1 MKGKIDLKTAILFV
15 VMLLVLVIPHEWGHM
30 IVAKLCG
37 VRVNEFSVGMGPL
50 LFQRKKGDTM
60 YSVRLLPLGGFCAME
75 GEEEAV
81 DSPTS
86 YSSKSNL
93 QKIAILLAGVTMNI
107 LIAVLVSIMVVA
119 ISGFPSNT
127 LESVTPGSPAE
138 RAGLMPGDKIV
149 EIDGSAVKDWN
160 DVTSKIDADK
170 DGHAL
175 HFVIDREGKTI
186 EADISP
192 EYLEDEQRYVIGIVS
207 KYERDVLR
215 SIPEGIKFSGQ
226 LGVAFVQAIV
236 SMFKNGVNPDDLA
249 GPVGLV
255 RAVDQTSAYGLASY
269 LMLLI
274 IVSLNLAFFNL
285 LPIPGLD
292 GGKIF
297 FIILKVISG
306 GRITDDMEYKATIAG
321 IILLITLAV
330 LITFNDVRNIFG

>member
-1 MKGKIDLKTAILFV
+1 MKSLKLFFAALAVVCIGSTAASAQGNVPEKTQRKGFEFTTVKANPITAIRNQGSSGTCWAFSTTAFFESEAIRKGTADTDLDLSE
-15 VMLLVLVIPHEWGHM
+15 MYT
-30 IVAKLCG
+30 
-37 VRVNEFSVGMGPL
+37 VRQEYLRRGADYYYRRGKGRRGP
-50 LFQRKKGDTM
+50 
-60 YSVRLLPLGGFCAME
+60 GG
-75 GEEEAV
+75 
-81 DSPTS
+81 
-86 YSSKSNL
+86 
-93 QKIAILLAGVTMNI
+93 
-107 LIAVLVSIMVVA
+107 
-119 ISGFPSNT
+119 ISHQAT
-127 LESVTPGSPAE
+127 YWME

-149 EIDGSAVKDWN
+149 EIDGTAVKDWN

-192 EYLEDEQRYVIGIVS
+192 EYLEDEQRYVVGIVS